1 MKKAPL
7 LATLEKIAAETEQTK
22 KALET
27 LPEEIAVATT
37 YKRRRPPPLASAIAL
52 TSTSDPREPYVT
64 MADEEEL
71 GATARE
77 PEEEVLQEVEEILQ
91 EQKEIRE
98 NIPLKYF
105 QSTQ

>member
-7 LATLEKIAAETEQTK
+7 LATLEKIAAETKQTK

-27 LPEEIAVATT
+27 LPAEIAVATT
-37 YKRRRPPPLASAIAL
+37 YQRRRPPPLASALAL

-77 PEEEVLQEVEEILQ
+77 PEEEVLRNRRNTTRT
-91 EQKEIRE
+91 KRDKRE
-98 NIPLKYF
+98 YTPLKCL